1 MVVGLGTLTLR
12 LHECH
17 SLKAKRKI
25 VKSMIG
31 RIRSHFNLSVAEVA
45 DNDRHGRAVIGF
57 AMIGNDVALINSKLD
72 KLINFAD
79 ALGLAEIID
88 QDTEIFT
95 V

>member
-12 LHECH
+12 LHECR

-31 RIRSHFNLSVAEVA
+31 RIRSHFNLSVAEVD

-57 AMIGNDVALINSKLD
+57 AMVGNDVALINSKLD

-79 ALGLAEIID
+79 ALGMAEIID